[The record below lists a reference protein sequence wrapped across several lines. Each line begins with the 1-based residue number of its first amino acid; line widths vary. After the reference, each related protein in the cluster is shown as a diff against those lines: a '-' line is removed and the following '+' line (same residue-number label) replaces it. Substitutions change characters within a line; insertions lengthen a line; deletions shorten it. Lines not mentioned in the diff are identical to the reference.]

1 MATAYMSPLHVFSTA
16 DVAGSTEGDPAD
28 IDFTA
33 TPFVDNDGNELYP
46 VDSTF
51 GFYVTDFV
59 GAEDKVLDGIHEEG
73 FVGDMTGGFPA
84 VDELPPGADPITG
97 GLAVRNTPT
106 DLFKSGGPLG
116 TWQVSMGG
124 QNPVKASSEHY
135 ATMAALL
142 SDQAFAEDPDAIR
155 TLDNDLRVLDLEED
169 GGLFTAGALH
179 LQWVEEL
186 SDALQAALDNV
197 EANGDAAPDVVLND
211 IDFDRDGVLALDESY
226 RITTR
231 TVDFDSDGDG
241 VTEPTVV
248 GAVDLGNDGGIDMV
262 DGVLNGFG
270 GEADITDIIAPNETS
285 VISDIAFSQDY
296 SVTVKDDGKLLYRWG
311 EAVKR
316 PNDVRTEVNLALP
329 DEWTADNDGS
339 GVADGLENGGFVVTK
354 AELVIRHNI
363 TNNPNDQ
370 VRPEDYE
377 NEAAIG
383 RLPSHYIIEDPD
395 DPNNILWVSPR
406 DSFDGSGTPLPS
418 YLVLDGDGDV
428 VNTDV
433 PPPNSTA
440 VFDPDGTRV
449 GYRNDLVDGTVL
461 RDFSLIA
468 KNAAADLEAVSE
480 DLREGFTDAYW
491 VTVDREPFEWSYDT
505 NASPYI
511 NDFVSFR
518 SPEDAA
524 AEGYTDDD
532 LASGPRWRLTPNKIG
547 QDLPGLEV
555 PKLDADGSILP
566 PPYRKD
572 DIKYPTG
579 EFTTTTLNLL
589 DWEDDE
595 SPLNSSLGW
604 MTVNKGEMDAD
615 SDGLIDEGWTNVN
628 GDPTLGAGDPMPAGL
643 VLSAIS
649 PNGVQLQAEFLDAA
663 VYVKGDRQDS
673 ANLFDIQLHV
683 EYEMPGQTEVFGAVQ
698 TVTATEESQAV
709 TFLDDAEFDAP
720 VVIAMPP
727 TMNGLQPAS
736 VLVDDVTSTGVT
748 VRVDE
753 PEYLDG
759 VHFPE
764 EFTLLAMEAGNW
776 TLGDGT
782 DIEVG
787 TVDVPGGPTE
797 VFSTVTFNEAFEEAP
812 VVLAQLQTANGSDW
826 TVVRLDN
833 ITTTGFDFALQEQEV
848 NAPDHPAGEVL
859 GYVALDAENASGLID
874 FADLQA
880 QAFTA
885 GGVNHEGGAFT
896 FDETVGLD
904 PLIAAGISSF
914 NGPDTAT
921 LRLDD
926 LTDDGTAATASFL
939 AQEEQ
944 SLDAEV
950 VHAPEDVS
958 GVAFDSVGLLTA
970 PPMDMSLV

>member
-1 MATAYMSPLHVFSTA
+1 MATPYTSPLHVFGTA

-33 TPFVDNDGNELYP
+33 TPFVDNDGNTLYP

-59 GAEDKVLDGIHEEG
+59 GAEDKVFDGIHEEG
-73 FVGDMTGGFPA
+73 FVGDMTAGFPA
-84 VDELPPGADPITG
+84 VDELPPGATPITG

-106 DLFKSGGPLG
+106 DVFKSGGPLG

-155 TLDNDLRVLDLEED
+155 TLDNDLRVLDLEES

-186 SDALQAALDNV
+186 SNALQAAIDNV
-197 EANGDAAPDVVLND
+197 ETNGDTAPDQVLND
-211 IDFDRDGVLALDESY
+211 IDFDRDGTVDPDESY
-226 RITTR
+226 RITTQ
-231 TVDFDSDGDG
+231 TVNFDGDG
-241 VTEPTVV
+241 VPEPTVV
-248 GAVDLGNDGGIDMV
+248 GAVDLGDDGSIDMV

-270 GEADITDIIAPNETS
+270 GEADITDILEPNETS

-316 PNDVRTEVNLALP
+316 PNDIRTEVNLALP
-329 DEWTADNDGS
+329 EEWTADNDGN
-339 GVADGLENGGFVVTK
+339 GIADGLDNGGFVITK

-383 RLPSHYIIEDPD
+383 RLPAHYIIEDPD
-395 DPNNILWVSPR
+395 DPDNTLWVSPR
-406 DSFDGSGTPLPS
+406 DSFDGSGNPLPS
-418 YLVLDGDGDV
+418 YLVLDGNGDV
-428 VNTDV
+428 VDSDV
-433 PPPNSTA
+433 PPPNSTP

-480 DLREGFTDAYW
+480 DLLEGFTDAWYT
-491 VTVDREPFEWSYDT
+491 TVDREPFEWSYDT
-505 NASPYI
+505 DASPYI

-518 SPEDAA
+518 SPEEAA
-524 AEGYTDDD
+524 AEGHTDDD

-555 PKLDADGSILP
+555 PKLGADDSILP

-579 EFTTTTLNLL
+579 EVTTTTLNLL
-589 DWEDDE
+589 DWEGDE
-595 SPLNSSLGW
+595 SPLQTSLGW
-604 MTVNKGEMDAD
+604 MTVNKGEMDVDAD
-615 SDGLIDEGWTNVN
+615 GVIDEGWTKVN
-628 GDPTLGAGDPMPAGL
+628 GDPTLGAGDPMPEGL

-649 PNGVQLQAEFLDAA
+649 PNGVQLEAEFLDTA

-673 ANLFDIQLHV
+673 ANLYDIQLHL
-683 EYEMPGQTEVFGAVQ
+683 EYDQPVPDAFGAVQ
-698 TVTATEESQAV
+698 SVSANHVASDVTYLEGA
-709 TFLDDAEFDAP
+709 DFDAP

-727 TMNGLQPAS
+727 TFAGTQAAS
-736 VLVDDVTSTGVT
+736 VAISNVTSTGAT
-748 VRVDE
+748 VRIKE
-753 PEYLDG
+753 PDYLDG
-759 VHFPE
+759 FHATEDVS
-764 EFTLLAMEAGNW
+764 LLTMESGNW
-776 TLGDGT
+776 TLADGT

-787 TVDVPGGPTE
+787 TVAVPGGETD
-797 VFSTVTFNEAFEEAP
+797 VFSTVTFAETFEETP
-812 VVLAQLQTANGSDW
+812 VVLAQLQTETGADW
-826 TVVRLDN
+826 TIVRTDN
-833 ITTTGFDFALQEQEV
+833 ITTAGFDFALQEQEA
-848 NAPDHPAGEVL
+848 NAPSHPVAEIL
-859 GYVALDAENASGLID
+859 GYIAVDAEDASGLID
-874 FADLQA
+874 FDDLQA

-885 GGVNHEGGAFT
+885 GGVSHEGGSYT
-896 FDETVGLD
+896 FDEAVGLD
-904 PLIAAGISSF
+904 PLISAGLASF

-921 LRLDD
+921 LRLTD
-926 LTDDGTAATASFL
+926 LTNDGTAATADFL

-944 SLDAEV
+944 SLDDEIW
-950 VHAPEDVS
+950 HAPEDVS
-958 GVAFDSVGLLTA
+958 GVAFESAGLLVA
-970 PPMDMSLV
+970 PPMPMDIA

>member
-1 MATAYMSPLHVFSTA
+1 
-16 DVAGSTEGDPAD
+16 
-28 IDFTA
+28 
-33 TPFVDNDGNELYP
+33 
-46 VDSTF
+46 
-51 GFYVTDFV
+51 
-59 GAEDKVLDGIHEEG
+59 
-73 FVGDMTGGFPA
+73 
-84 VDELPPGADPITG
+84 
-97 GLAVRNTPT
+97 
-106 DLFKSGGPLG
+106 
-116 TWQVSMGG
+116 MGG

-179 LQWVEEL
+179 LQWVDEL
-186 SDALQAALDNV
+186 TRALQAAIDNV
-197 EANGDAAPDVVLND
+197 ETNGDAAPDQVLND
-211 IDFDRDGVLALDESY
+211 IDFDRDGTIDPDEAY
-226 RITTR
+226 RITTQ
-231 TVDFDSDGDG
+231 TVDFDGDGDG
-241 VTEPTVV
+241 VPEPTVI
-248 GAVDLGNDGGIDMV
+248 GAVDLGNDGTIDMV
-262 DGVLNGFG
+262 DGFLNGFG
-270 GEADITDIIAPNETS
+270 GDADVTDILEPNETS

-296 SVTVKDDGKLLYRWG
+296 SVTVKDDGKLLFRWG

-316 PNDVRTEVNLALP
+316 PNDIRMEVNLALP
-329 DEWTADNDGS
+329 EEWTADNDGS

-395 DPNNILWVSPR
+395 DPDNILWVSPR

-433 PPPNSTA
+433 PPPNSTP

-449 GYRNDLVDGTVL
+449 GYRNDLVDGTVF
-461 RDFSLIA
+461 RDLSLIA

-480 DLREGFTDAYW
+480 DLREGFTDAW
-491 VTVDREPFEWSYDT
+491 WTTVDREPFEWSYDT
-505 NASPYI
+505 DASPFI

-518 SPEDAA
+518 SPEEAA
-524 AEGYTDDD
+524 AAPEGYTDDD
-532 LASGPRWRLTPNKIG
+532 LVSGPRWRLTPNKIG

-555 PKLDADGSILP
+555 PVLGADGSILP
-566 PPYRKD
+566 PPYRKE

-589 DWEDDE
+589 DWEGGE
-595 SPLNSSLGW
+595 SPLNTSLGW

-615 SDGLIDEGWTNVN
+615 SDGLIDEGWSNVN
-628 GDPTLGAGDPMPAGL
+628 GDPGLGAGDPMPEGL

-649 PNGVQLQAEFLDAA
+649 PNGVQLQAEFLDTA

-673 ANLFDIQLHV
+673 ANIYDMQLHM
-683 EYEMPGQTEVFGAVQ
+683 EYEMAPPSEVFGAVQ
-698 TVTATEESQAV
+698 MVSSSHQAQTITYRDGAT
-709 TFLDDAEFDAP
+709 FDAP

-727 TMNGLQPAS
+727 TMNGPQPAS
-736 VLVDDVTSTGVT
+736 VAVDNVTSTGVT
-748 VRVDE
+748 VRIDE
-753 PEYLDG
+753 PEYLD
-759 VHFPE
+759 VIHAFE
-764 EFTLLAMEAGNW
+764 TYSVLTMESGNW

-787 TVDVPGGPTE
+787 TVDVPAGPTQ
-797 VFSTVTFNEAFEEAP
+797 VFSTVTFAQAFEEAP
-812 VVLAQLQTANGSDW
+812 VVLAQLQTANGTDW
-826 TVVRLDN
+826 TVVRTDN

-848 NAPDHPAGEVL
+848 NAPEHLAAEVL
-859 GYVALDAENASGLID
+859 GYVAIDAEDASGLID
-874 FADLQA
+874 FTNLQA

-885 GGVNHEGGAFT
+885 SGVNHEGGSFAF
-896 FDETVGLD
+896 DAGVGLD
-904 PLIAAGISSF
+904 PLISAGIASF

-921 LRLDD
+921 LRLND
-926 LTDDGTAATASFL
+926 LVNDGTRATADFL
-939 AQEEQ
+939 VQEEQ
-944 SLDAEV
+944 SLDQEIW
-950 VHAPEDVS
+950 HAAEDVS
-958 GVAFDSVGLLTA
+958 GVAFESAGLLVA
-970 PPMDMSLV
+970 PPMEMGLV